1 FKNPGFSLARSLRK
15 INSMQSSLI
24 PTTTLRVHA
33 SAHKLRVLCITI
45 LECFRSLRKLCGS
58 GSSLIYHSSKVFIS
72 KKGTKFKTDNPQE
85 VAYREE
91 NLPLNYL
98 RPCVLCD

>member
-1 FKNPGFSLARSLRK
+1 MVSLCADSSGNSMFKNPGFSLARSLRK

-58 GSSLIYHSSKVFIS
+58 GSSL
-72 KKGTKFKTDNPQE
+72 FKTDNPQE